1 MSQEDI
7 DKLEERFNEL
17 EASCSEEEWQDADF
31 LREKAL
37 ELEESDL
44 ELAYRIMQRAHNI
57 RPSGWLIKS
66 KLKEYREGLLEAGSP
81 ILILSSDALTA
92 SDEFESSLEE
102 PVSREPMTLYQRL
115 NYFLKQPI
123 TVFVVLPWIL
133 IAVYFLAWASPRF
146 ESHAQVIIRKPNV
159 QSGEEGSSPLL
170 GNRPGSAA
178 SDTQLISAFIL
189 SRDMLNHLQSEL
201 SLFEHYTSD
210 KRDAISRL
218 SSSASNDEFLAY
230 YQGHIV
236 VDVDETSSVV
246 SIKTQAYSGAYAQHL
261 NQKIIAKS
269 EDYINSI
276 GQSLARKRLT
286 FIEAEHRLIEDRL
299 RKAKTDLLRFQQ
311 KYRLFDPQQE
321 AQAVQQI
328 SFKLEEVLSDKKT
341 QLLALQEYMQDSSPK
356 IRSLQREIS
365 ALEKQLMTEKQRLI
379 SQKGQQDI
387 SFGEVLARYS
397 AFQIKVDLAM
407 QAYTSSL
414 VSLERSRIEAY
425 RQLQY
430 MVVVESPTLP
440 EDNSYPNKLYN
451 LSLSAVV
458 LIMLFG
464 IGKILI
470 ATVRELA

>member
-1 MSQEDI
+1 MSQTDI
-7 DKLEERFNEL
+7 DKLEQRFNAL
-17 EASCSEEEWQDADF
+17 ENDWTQEQWQDADY
-31 LREKAL
+31 LREEAL
-37 ELEESDL
+37 NLEDSDL
-44 ELAYRIMQRAHNI
+44 ELAYRLMQRAHNI
-57 RPSGWLIKS
+57 RPAGPVIKN
-66 KLKEYREGLLEAGSP
+66 KLQEYRQRLMEEGSP
-81 ILILSSDALTA
+81 ILILSSTEDPIQTSEQEKRVTTEAPKISGHQKIWHWL
-92 SDEFESSLEE
+92 
-102 PVSREPMTLYQRL
+102 R
-115 NYFLKQPI
+115 QPFAA
-123 TVFVVLPWIL
+123 FVILPWIA
-133 IAVYFLAWASPRF
+133 IAIYFLLWASPRY
-146 ESHAQVIIRKPNV
+146 ESHAQVIIRKPNT
-159 QSGEEGSSPLL
+159 QLAGDASSPLL
-170 GNRPGSAA
+170 GNRAANSAG
-178 SDTQLISAFIL
+178 DTQLISAFIL

-201 SLFEHYTSD
+201 SLFEHYTSNQ
-210 KRDAISRL
+210 RDMISRL
-218 SSSASNDEFLAY
+218 SGTASNDQFLSY
-230 YQGHIV
+230 FQRHIV
-236 VDVDETSSVV
+236 VDVDEASSVV
-246 SIKTQAYSGAYAQHL
+246 SIKSQAYSGAYAQQL
-261 NQKIIAKS
+261 NQQIIAKS

-328 SFKLEEVLSDKKT
+328 AFKLEEVLSDKKT
-341 QLLALQEYMQDSSPK
+341 QLLALREYMQDSSPK
-356 IRSLQREIS
+356 IRSLQREIN
-365 ALEKQLMTEKQRLI
+365 ALEKQLVSEKQRLI

-440 EDNSYPNKLYN
+440 EDNSYPDKFYN
-451 LSLSAVV
+451 LSLAAVV

-470 ATVRELA
+470 ATIRELE

>member
-1 MSQEDI
+1 MSQTDI
-7 DKLEERFNEL
+7 DNLEQRFNAL
-17 EASCSEEEWQDADF
+17 ESAWTQEQWQDADF
-31 LREKAL
+31 LREEAL
-37 ELEESDL
+37 KLEETDL
-44 ELAYRIMQRAHNI
+44 ELAYRIMQRAHNL
-57 RPSGWLIKS
+57 RPVGPVIKN
-66 KLKEYREGLLEAGSP
+66 KLQEYRQLLMEEESP
-81 ILILSSDALTA
+81 ILILSSADNQA
-92 SDEFESSLEE
+92 EESLIDNTIEKHRQ
-102 PVSREPMTLYQRL
+102 PWHQRL
-115 NYFLKQPI
+115 VFWLRQPF
-123 TVFVVLPWIL
+123 TLFVVLPWIV
-133 IAVYFLAWASPRF
+133 IATYFLLWASPRF
-146 ESHAQVIIRKPNV
+146 ESHAQVIIRKPNA
-159 QSGEEGSSPLL
+159 QLGDNASAPLL
-170 GNRPGSAA
+170 GNRAGTAA
-178 SDTQLISAFIL
+178 GDTQLISAFIL

-201 SLFEHYTSD
+201 SLFEHYTSNQ
-210 KRDAISRL
+210 RDVISRL
-218 SSSASNDEFLAY
+218 SGAASNDQFLSY
-230 YQGHIV
+230 YQRHIV
-236 VDVDETSSVV
+236 VDVDEASSVV
-246 SIKTQAYSGAYAQHL
+246 SIKSQAYSGAYAQQL
-261 NQKIIAKS
+261 NQQIIAKS

-328 SFKLEEVLSDKKT
+328 AFKLEEVLSDKKT
-341 QLLALQEYMQDSSPK
+341 QLLALREYMQDSSPK
-356 IRSLQREIS
+356 IRSLQREIN
-365 ALEKQLMTEKQRLI
+365 ALEKQLMSEKQRLI

-440 EDNSYPNKLYN
+440 EDNTYPDKLYS
-451 LSLSAVV
+451 LSLAAVV
-458 LIMLFG
+458 LIILFG

-470 ATVRELA
+470 ATIRELA